1 MKAKK
6 SKRANLENKK
16 MIFLQSG
23 LIIAL
28 GLILVAFEWT
38 SEFNRSELVY
48 LHDFDP
54 VEEIGIINTFPP
66 KPPAPK
72 PKPQPIKLVITDIL
86 EIDEELD
93 LDLFDS
99 EINEGTFVPTYDVYT
114 DEDDDDSDP
123 LPFVSIEDKP
133 EFPGGQNELL
143 RYLAK
148 ATKYP
153 EQAKEAGISGR
164 VYVNFVID
172 KKGKVTNVSLL
183 RGVHPLLDNEAIR
196 VVKSMPAWKPG
207 KQRNKPV
214 KVLFNVPIS
223 FRLQ

>member
-16 MIFLQSG
+16 IIFLQSG

-28 GLILVAFEWT
+28 GLMLVAFEWT
-38 SEFNRSELVY
+38 SEFNRSELGSIP
-48 LHDFDP
+48 DFDP
-54 VEEIGIINTFPP
+54 EEEIGIINTFPP

-72 PKPQPIKLVITDIL
+72 PKPQPIKLVITEIL

-93 LDLFDS
+93 LDLFNS
-99 EINEGTFVPTYDVYT
+99 EIDEDTFVPIYDLYT
-114 DEDDDDSDP
+114 DEEDDDSDP
-123 LPFVSIEDKP
+123 ILFIALEDKP

-164 VYVNFVID
+164 VHVGFVIN
-172 KKGKVTNVSLL
+172 KKGKVTEVSLL
-183 RGVHPLLDNEAIR
+183 RGVHPLLDNEAMR
-196 VVKSMPAWKPG
+196 VVKNMPDWKPG

-214 KVLFNVPIS
+214 KVFFNVPIN
-223 FRLQ
+223 FTLQ